1 VTLRNIEPRDLELAL
16 RDVLTLGGIG
26 QGYSANALAPDR
38 VRDIERDDLRDLLRI
53 LTVLPA
59 DEVKDAALA
68 AVRTALQA
76 P

>member
-1 VTLRNIEPRDLELAL
+1 MMLRNIEPRDLELAL
-16 RDVLTLGGIG
+16 LDVLTLGGIG
-26 QGYSANALAPDR
+26 QGYSANALAPNR
-38 VRDIERDDLRDLLRI
+38 VRDIEREDLRDLRRI